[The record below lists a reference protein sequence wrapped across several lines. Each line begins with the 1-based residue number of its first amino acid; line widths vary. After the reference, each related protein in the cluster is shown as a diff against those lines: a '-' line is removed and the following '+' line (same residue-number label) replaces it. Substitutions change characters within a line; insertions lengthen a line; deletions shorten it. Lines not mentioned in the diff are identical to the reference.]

1 MDMSRLVCTDFPFVN
16 IPLFWFCA
24 LCASLDN
31 CQNNGCFYLGEN
43 MQYLY
48 IIKCNEFHKIGI
60 ANDVEARL
68 AQLSTGNP
76 YQLTVEAIYAFD
88 NAEVVERSI
97 HQKYKKSRQRGEW
110 FSLEINDLRDIDTIC
125 KMLGASAYEY
135 DGEDPTQEVIEQAEH
150 DYILTGGVDW
160 RLEARVDRNI
170 PGYAIVKRGKNR
182 SYLGYIRSTDLK
194 DGLRPTVEEV
204 ENFLNSQGREHD

>member
-76 YQLTVEAIYAFD
+76 YQLT
-88 NAEVVERSI
+88 
-97 HQKYKKSRQRGEW
+97 
-110 FSLEINDLRDIDTIC
+110 
-125 KMLGASAYEY
+125 
-135 DGEDPTQEVIEQAEH
+135 H